1 MNENTIKAE
10 PVVLP
15 VLPLK
20 NLVALPKSI
29 IPVVVGRDVSIQAV
43 NEAMRRDK
51 QVFVTAQRNVDVQNP
66 GADDIYNHG
75 TRAIIL
81 QLARMPNGT
90 LKILIEGIV
99 RSRIVE
105 VVQTAEYMSVV
116 AQDLPSDPLKKTPE
130 NNALWRNLFDLFK
143 KYVGMSEKISSE
155 VLTLFHGVEDIDYLT
170 DTIAVQMN
178 LDLLQRQHVL
188 ELVDLKERALNLCVL
203 LEKEIEILEAEK
215 SIRQRVQSQVE
226 KHQRDYYLTEQMRAI
241 QRELGRDDFSQEIEE
256 LRKKAKGIKLS
267 SEASEKVEAEL
278 KRLEG
283 MQPTSPEATV
293 SKNYIDWIL
302 SLPWHEKTSDA
313 ISMEEAESM
322 LNASHAGLKKAKDR
336 IIEFLASKKF
346 AGKNMSR
353 SPILCL
359 VGPPGV
365 GKTSLAQS
373 IALALGRKM
382 ARISLGGI
390 RDEAEIRGHRRTYI
404 GAMPGKIIQA
414 MKKAKVTN
422 PVIVLDEIDKMAMD
436 FRGDPASALLEVL
449 DPEQNKN
456 FSDHFLEIDY
466 DLSKVMFITTANVAD
481 NIPYPLLDRMELV
494 FLSGYTEAEKLEIAL
509 KFLLPKLRKEHALSE
524 KNIIIDQ
531 ELIKKMI
538 EEYTKEAGVRQLE
551 RVLAKVLRKGIL
563 LLLQQ
568 KTKRKKSIVV
578 TEKVLEEWL
587 GAPIFRRDDRKRED
601 SIGVATGLAW
611 TEVGGDILDI
621 EVTVMKGKGGLTLTG
636 QLGEV
641 MQESAQAAMSFLRS
655 HAKDFGLKQ
664 DFYSECDVHVHIPE
678 GAIPKDGPSAG
689 ITITTALT
697 SAFTHIP
704 VCRDVAMTGEVTLRG
719 RVLQIGGL
727 KEKLLAAIRCGITKV
742 IVPKSNAQ
750 DVKEFEHELDKKLS
764 IVYAESMDQV
774 LKEALLKDPFS
785 PENHEKKHKQK
796 LVHRKLEREKER
808 LGVGG
813 KKEKK
818 AHKK

>member
-1 MNENTIKAE
+1 MNEHSIKAE

-51 QVFVTAQRNVDVQNP
+51 QVFVTAQRNVEVQNP
-66 GADDIYNHG
+66 GEADIYNHG
-75 TRAIIL
+75 TRAVIL
-81 QLARMPNGT
+81 QIARMPNGT
-90 LKILIEGIV
+90 LKILIEGVV

-105 VVQTAEYMSVV
+105 VVQTAEYMSVI
-116 AQDLPSDPLKKTPE
+116 AQDLPSTPLGKTAE
-130 NNALWRNLFDLFK
+130 NNALWRNLFELFK

-178 LDLLQRQHVL
+178 LDVSQRQHIL
-188 ELVDLKERALNLCVL
+188 ELVDLKERALKLCVL

-278 KRLEG
+278 KRLEV

-293 SKNYIDWIL
+293 SRNYVDWIL
-302 SLPWHEKTSDA
+302 SLPWNEETKDT
-313 ISMEEAESM
+313 IGMEEAETM

-404 GAMPGKIIQA
+404 GAMPGKILQA
-414 MKKAKVTN
+414 MKKAKVSN
-422 PVIVLDEIDKMAMD
+422 PVLVLDEIDKMAMD

-466 DLSKVMFITTANVAD
+466 DLSKVMFITTANVGD
-481 NIPYPLLDRMELV
+481 NIPYPLLYRMELI

-509 KFLLPKLRKEHALSE
+509 KFLLPKLHKEHALTE
-524 KNIIIDQ
+524 KNIVIDQ
-531 ELIKKMI
+531 SLIKKII

-563 LLLQQ
+563 EILQQ
-568 KTKRKKSIVV
+568 KTKKKKQIMV
-578 TEKVLEEWL
+578 TEKLLEEWL
-587 GAPIFRRDDRKRED
+587 GVPIFRRDDRKRED

-655 HAKDFGLKQ
+655 HAKDFGLKP

-697 SAFTHIP
+697 SAFTRIP
-704 VCRDVAMTGEVTLRG
+704 VLRDIAMTGEVTLRG

-742 IVPKSNAQ
+742 IVPKSNMK
-750 DVKEFEHELDKKLS
+750 DVKEFEHELDKKLDV
-764 IVYAESMDQV
+764 VYAESMDHV
-774 LKEALLKDPFS
+774 LKEALLKDPFL
-785 PENHEKKHKQK
+785 PQNHEKKHKQTK
-796 LVHRKLEREKER
+796 QV
-808 LGVGG
+808 
-813 KKEKK
+813 KK
-818 AHKK
+818 AKKAKKK

>member
-1 MNENTIKAE
+1 MNEHIIKAE

-66 GADDIYNHG
+66 GPDDIYVNG
-75 TRAIIL
+75 TRATIL
-81 QLARMPNGT
+81 QIARMPNGT

-105 VVQTAEYMSVV
+105 VIQSAEYMSVI
-116 AQDLPSDPLKKTPE
+116 AQDLPSPALGKTAE
-130 NNALWRNLFDLFK
+130 NNALWRNLFELFK
-143 KYVGMSEKISSE
+143 KYVGLSEKISSE
-155 VLTLFHGVEDIDYLT
+155 VLSLFHGVEDIDYLT

-178 LDLLQRQHVL
+178 LDVSQRQHIL
-188 ELVDLKERALNLCVL
+188 ELVDLKERALKLCVL
-203 LEKEIEILEAEK
+203 LEKEIEILEAERK
-215 SIRQRVQSQVE
+215 IRQRVQSQVE

-241 QRELGRDDFSQEIEE
+241 QRELGRDDFSQEIEA
-256 LRKKAKGIKLS
+256 LRKKAKGLKLS
-267 SEASEKVEAEL
+267 PEAIEKVESEL
-278 KRLEG
+278 KRLEV
-283 MQPTSPEATV
+283 MQPTSPEASV
-293 SKNYIDWIL
+293 SRNYVDWIL
-302 SLPWHEKTSDA
+302 SLPWKEETKDM
-313 ISMEEAESM
+313 IGMQEAEKM

-336 IIEFLASKKF
+336 IIEFLASRKF
-346 AGKNMSR
+346 AGKNMTR
-353 SPILCL
+353 SPIICL

-373 IALALGRKM
+373 IAQALGRKM

-404 GAMPGKIIQA
+404 GAMPGKILQA
-414 MKKAKVTN
+414 MKKVKVSN
-422 PVIVLDEIDKMAMD
+422 PVLVLDEIDKMAMD

-456 FSDHFLEIDY
+456 FSDHFLEIEY
-466 DLSKVMFITTANVAD
+466 DLSKVMFITTANVGD
-481 NIPYPLLDRMELV
+481 NIPYPLLDRMEII

-509 KFLLPKLRKEHALSE
+509 KFLLPKLQKEHALSE
-524 KNIIIDQ
+524 QDVVI
-531 ELIKKMI
+531 ERSLIEKII

-563 LLLQQ
+563 ELLQQ
-568 KTKRKKSIVV
+568 KAKKKKPIVV
-578 TEKVLEEWL
+578 THAMLEEWL
-587 GAPIFRRDDRKRED
+587 GVPGFRRDDRKQED

-641 MQESAQAAMSFLRS
+641 MQESAQAAMSVLRS
-655 HAKDFGLKQ
+655 HAKDFGLKP

-697 SAFTHIP
+697 SAFTQIP
-704 VCRDVAMTGEVTLRG
+704 VRRGVAMTGEVTLRG

-727 KEKLLAAIRCGITKV
+727 KEKLLAAIRYGITKV
-742 IVPKSNAQ
+742 IVPKSNMR
-750 DVKEFEHELDKKLS
+750 DVKEFEHELDKKLT
-764 IVYAESMDQV
+764 IVYAETMDQV
-774 LKEALLKDPFS
+774 LKEALLRDPYVPSNYAKKPKSVKKPKSIKRKDT
-785 PENHEKKHKQK
+785 
-796 LVHRKLEREKER
+796 
-808 LGVGG
+808 
-813 KKEKK
+813 KK
-818 AHKK
+818 AKKK